1 MLLSGKRLAMLLA
14 VGCMLLSMSQPA
26 DAQFK
31 FKKHIKG
38 TLVNDLYTSPEKD
51 FEIQAPMLSFDR
63 WVSDEAATKD
73 GASMRVTFGD
83 IVGSYYFVCSYPAS
97 QDLSPDEVLLLSGT
111 VQDMKLTE
119 TGRGR
124 EWRVVSTFPGGS
136 NTMEITGGKD
146 RRLDLVTASAI
157 FAANGRTYQVSAGY
171 SVVSSATKEHLIKT
185 TSDDLEK
192 FLAGFKTL
200 SGAAADGKTADIAL
214 KRNIRG
220 AYSKDIY
227 ISFLK
232 DYRVHA
238 PWPFRL
244 GMEISDEGDRD
255 VAQVLFTDSLGGF
268 YRVVSI
274 SSDNGR
280 TLEGSLQALK
290 EPIEQHEIQGARGK
304 EFRVINVERNNAEAS
319 IKIAGAAPDSKAGRP
334 DLVTA
339 NAVFAANGRI
349 YHVVAGAVSFDNS
362 GTQAAGQI
370 AQRRLENFLSGFE
383 AVQGGK

>member
-1 MLLSGKRLAMLLA
+1 MLLSGKCLGMLLA
-14 VGCMLLSMSQPA
+14 ISCMVLSISQPA
-26 DAQFK
+26 AAQFK

-38 TLVNDLYTSPEKD
+38 TLVNDVYTSPERD
-51 FEIQAPMLSFDR
+51 FEIQAPTLGFDR
-63 WVSDEAATKD
+63 WISDETATKD
-73 GASMRVTFGD
+73 GAAMRVTFYD
-83 IVGSYYFVCSYPAS
+83 IVGSYYFVSSFPAS

-119 TGRGR
+119 TDRGR
-124 EWRVVSTFPGGS
+124 EWRVVSTIPGGS
-136 NTMEITGGKD
+136 NTMEITGSGE

-171 SVVSSATKEHLIKT
+171 SVTPTAAKEHLIKT
-185 TSDDLEK
+185 TNADLEK

-200 SGAAADGKTADIAL
+200 SGAPADGKTADMSL

-220 AYSKDIY
+220 AYNKDIY
-227 ISFLK
+227 TSFLK

-238 PWPFRL
+238 PRPFRM
-244 GMEISDEGDRD
+244 GMEISDAGDRD
-255 VAQVLFTDSLGGF
+255 TAQVLFMDDLGGF

-274 SSDNGR
+274 SGDNGG
-280 TLEGSLQALK
+280 TLEGSLRAFK

-304 EFRVINVERNNAEAS
+304 EFRVINVERKNAEGS
-319 IKIAGAAPDSKAGRP
+319 VKIAGATPDSKAGIP

-383 AVQGGK
+383 ALQGGK

>member
-1 MLLSGKRLAMLLA
+1 
-14 VGCMLLSMSQPA
+14 
-26 DAQFK
+26 
-31 FKKHIKG
+31 
-38 TLVNDLYTSPEKD
+38 
-51 FEIQAPMLSFDR
+51 
-63 WVSDEAATKD
+63 
-73 GASMRVTFGD
+73 
-83 IVGSYYFVCSYPAS
+83 
-97 QDLSPDEVLLLSGT
+97 
-111 VQDMKLTE
+111 
-119 TGRGR
+119 
-124 EWRVVSTFPGGS
+124 
-136 NTMEITGGKD
+136 MEITGGGE

-185 TSDDLEK
+185 TSADLEK

-200 SGAAADGKTADIAL
+200 SGAPADGKTADMAL
-214 KRNIRG
+214 KRKIRG
-220 AYSKDIY
+220 TYSKDIY
-227 ISFLK
+227 TSFLK

-238 PWPFRL
+238 PRPFRL
-244 GMEISDEGDRD
+244 GMEISDEGDHD
-255 VAQVLFTDSLGGF
+255 TAQVLFLDSWGGF

-274 SSDNGR
+274 SGDGR

-383 AVQGGK
+383 ALQGGK